1 MLRAPHLIA
10 ALLITALS
18 PAALAQKSSGHME
31 LDDMST
37 AGGPRLAIARVV
49 ISKTDTVC
57 PQQAGMIRIDAQGG
71 VRDVVIAL
79 ALPGSRDWT
88 IETTAADADDFS
100 FRRRLATDSCR
111 IDIDVSKQ
119 QQRNGEWVP
128 LSKQPSERPNDDLAP
143 KINDSA
149 AGSSAENVFDRYNR
163 ARASAGS
170 LRQGVLGI
178 LRNSLWRGELQDCFE
193 AVGTY
198 LIDQG
203 GVTLLFPTDLG
214 GELNRFFIE
223 RADVDAEHSTLYLSR
238 GSCRVGFTISA
249 STLREGSWVPLPI
262 MPF

>member
-1 MLRAPHLIA
+1 LSARDVIA
-10 ALLITALS
+10 VLLAIALS

-119 QQRNGEWVP
+119 QQRNREWVP

-223 RADVDAEHSTLYLSR
+223 RVDVDAEHSTLYLSR
-238 GSCRVGFTISA
+238 GSCRVGFTVSA
-249 STLREGSWVPLPI
+249 STLREGSWVPLPLV
-262 MPF
+262 PF

>member
-1 MLRAPHLIA
+1 LSARDVIA
-10 ALLITALS
+10 VLLAIALS

-100 FRRRLATDSCR
+100 FRRRLATDACR

-143 KINDSA
+143 KINGSA
-149 AGSSAENVFDRYNR
+149 AGSSAENAFDRYDR

-170 LRQGVLGI
+170 LRQGVVGI

-223 RADVDAEHSTLYLSR
+223 RVDVDAEHSTLYLSR
-238 GSCRVGFTISA
+238 GSCRVGFTVSA

-262 MPF
+262 VPF

>member
-1 MLRAPHLIA
+1 VAPG
-10 ALLITALS
+10 LLSLV
-18 PAALAQKSSGHME
+18 L
-31 LDDMST
+31 
-37 AGGPRLAIARVV
+37 V

-100 FRRRLATDSCR
+100 FKRRLATDSCR

-223 RADVDAEHSTLYLSR
+223 RVDVDAEHSRLYLSR
-238 GSCRVGFTISA
+238 GSCRVGFTVSA

-262 MPF
+262 VPF

>member
-1 MLRAPHLIA
+1 MAPACYRSCCDLRA
-10 ALLITALS
+10 
-18 PAALAQKSSGHME
+18 
-31 LDDMST
+31 
-37 AGGPRLAIARVV
+37 
-49 ISKTDTVC
+49 DTIC

-119 QQRNGEWVP
+119 QQRNREWVP

-149 AGSSAENVFDRYNR
+149 AGSAAENVFDRYNR

-178 LRNSLWRGELQDCFE
+178 LSSKLWRGELQDCFE

-223 RADVDAEHSTLYLSR
+223 RVDVDAEHSTFYLSR
-238 GSCRVGFTISA
+238 GSCRVGFTVSA
-249 STLREGSWVPLPI
+249 STLREGSWVPLPLV
-262 MPF
+262 PF